1 MVSKQ
6 QIILKGINVDI
17 VIILIIIRINAIKA
31 MPFTARIDNW
41 R

>member
-17 VIILIIIRINAIKA
+17 VIILIIIRIKAINA